1 LDEKTRSFMWQTTMS
16 SKYKVIS
23 GLLVAA
29 IFLACFCS
37 AALGEER
44 TPSAREAAS
53 SLFPRESGALMESV
67 LRVEAAGVP
76 SKETV
81 EILSRASRASLSAE
95 DTHRILEPMAK
106 VAEEGLPTGPFTDKI
121 MEGLAKNVPS
131 NLIVSVLDKKLAAYR
146 SAKELVGNYNPER
159 EESKGALVSVAL
171 AIERGVSRG
180 AVGRL
185 ATSAGGGDPNVI
197 SHSAQALADLT
208 AMGFPEAEGLRIV
221 EAGVRSGYLKSGH
234 TAFVEVAAK
243 GSQQGR
249 NPSEIADAMEW
260 SLKRGRPLS
269 DISMDL
275 QSEKG
280 RGGPPDG
287 AGERG
292 GRGGQGSGG
301 GSSHQGGGGR
311 GGHR

>member
-1 LDEKTRSFMWQTTMS
+1 MS
-16 SKYKVIS
+16 SRYRIIS
-23 GLLVAA
+23 GTLAVTAILLA
-29 IFLACFCS
+29 FFCS

-53 SLFPRESGALMESV
+53 SLFPRESGALMEGV

-76 SKETV
+76 PKETV

-95 DTHRILEPMAK
+95 DTQRILEPMAR

-121 MEGLAKNVPS
+121 MEGLAKNVPT

-171 AIERGVSRG
+171 AMERGVSRE

-185 ATSAGGGDPNVI
+185 ATSAGGGDPNII
-197 SHSAQALADLT
+197 SHSAQAIADLT
-208 AMGFPEAEGLRIV
+208 AMGFPEPEGLRIV

-243 GSQQGR
+243 GSQEGR
-249 NPSEIADAMEW
+249 SPSEIAESMEW
-260 SLKRGRPLS
+260 GLKRGRPLS

-275 QSEKG
+275 QTEKG
-280 RGGPPDG
+280 RGGSPGG

-301 GSSHQGGGGR
+301 GSSQQGSGGR
-311 GGHR
+311 GGGARGH

>member
-1 LDEKTRSFMWQTTMS
+1 MDEKTHSFTWQTTMS
-16 SKYKVIS
+16 SRYKVIP
-23 GLLVAA
+23 GVLVAA
-29 IFLACFCS
+29 AILLGCFCS

-44 TPSAREAAS
+44 TPSTREAAS
-53 SLFPRESGALMESV
+53 SLFPRDSGALMEGV

-76 SKETV
+76 PKETV

-121 MEGLAKNVPS
+121 LEGLAKNVPS

-171 AIERGVSRG
+171 AMERGVSRG

-197 SHSAQALADLT
+197 SHSAQAIADLT

-243 GSQQGR
+243 GSQR
-249 NPSEIADAMEW
+249 RTK
-260 SLKRGRPLS
+260 SL
-269 DISMDL
+269 
-275 QSEKG
+275 
-280 RGGPPDG
+280 
-287 AGERG
+287 
-292 GRGGQGSGG
+292 
-301 GSSHQGGGGR
+301 
-311 GGHR
+311 

>member
-1 LDEKTRSFMWQTTMS
+1 MWQTAMT
-16 SKYKVIS
+16 SKYKAIPRTLAVATI
-23 GLLVAA
+23 LLT
-29 IFLACFCS
+29 CFCS

-44 TPSAREAAS
+44 TPSAREAVS
-53 SLFPRESGALMESV
+53 SLFPQDSGALMKGV
-67 LRVEAAGVP
+67 LRIEAAGVP
-76 SKETV
+76 SEETV
-81 EILSRASRASLSAE
+81 EILSRASRTSFSAE
-95 DTHRILEPMAK
+95 DTNRILEPMAK

-121 MEGLAKNVPS
+121 MEGLAKNIPS
-131 NLIVSVLDKKLAAYR
+131 NLIVSVLDKKLGAYR
-146 SAKELVGNYNPER
+146 AAKELVGNYNPDR

-171 AIERGVSRG
+171 AMERGVSRE

-185 ATSAGGGDPNVI
+185 VTSAGGGDLNVI

-208 AMGFPEAEGLRIV
+208 AMRFPEPEGLRIV

-243 GSQQGR
+243 GSQGGR
-249 NPSEIADAMEW
+249 SPSEIAESMEW
-260 SLKRGRPLS
+260 GLKRGRPLS

-275 QSEKG
+275 QTEKG

-292 GRGGQGSGG
+292 GRGGQGPSG

-311 GGHR
+311 GGPR